1 MTLSVENLTINNANI
16 PLISSINFSVNN
28 GEVMTLMGPSGCGK
42 SSLLSAIAGHL
53 SPVFTL
59 EGQIQLN
66 NTIMNDLEPDQRQ
79 IGILFQDDLLF
90 PHLNV
95 WENLAFGLPRNI
107 TGANRKNKAIQTLT
121 QIGLHDIAFNMPNEI
136 SGGQRA
142 RVSLMR
148 TLLAKPKAVLLDEPF
163 SKLDKALR
171 VEFRHFVFEQIKT
184 QNIPALMVTHDDD
197 DIPENGLVLRWP
209 WNNNDR
215 GLANA

>member
-59 EGQIQLN
+59 EGKIQLN

-95 WENLAFGLPRNI
+95 WENLAFGLPRTI
-107 TGANRKNKAIQTLT
+107 IGANRKNEAIRTLT
-121 QIGLHDIAFNMPNEI
+121 QVGLHDIAFNMPNEI

-171 VEFRHFVFEQIKT
+171 IEFRLFVFEQIKK
-184 QNIPALMVTHDDD
+184 QDIPALMVTHDDD

-215 GLANA
+215 GLTNA